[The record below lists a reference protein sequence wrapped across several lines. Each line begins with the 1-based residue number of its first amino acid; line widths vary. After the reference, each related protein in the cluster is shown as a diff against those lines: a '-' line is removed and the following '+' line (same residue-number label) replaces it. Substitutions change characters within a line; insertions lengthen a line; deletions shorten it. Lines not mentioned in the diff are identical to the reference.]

1 MLEHIVEVVALHDH
15 IVEFQEAQA
24 LLHALLIAL
33 GPQHIV
39 DGEAGAHLPQQVH
52 VVQLQ
57 QPVGVVEHDGLALAE
72 VDEALHLTLEAGGVV
87 VDVLLGEHL
96 AHIRAAG
103 GVADHG
109 GAAADQG
116 DGLVARHLQAL
127 HQSQGHEMACRQ
139 GVRRAVKADI
149 ERGLA
154 VVDHLADLFLV
165 CDLGDQ
171 APSHQFFI
179 NSHVVLIPFRYF
191 GRTGGKKTPPV
202 RLTEGDKNRGT
213 TSASPTPR
221 GVRPHRV
228 QQHPIAVTG
237 EPDTFL
243 IGPKP
248 FRRLLRDVF
257 SRRRLSPFH
266 RTGTLFAGRLAGY
279 FFPSS
284 LLHMKLGT
292 L

>member
-1 MLEHIVEVVALHDH
+1 
-15 IVEFQEAQA
+15 
-24 LLHALLIAL
+24 
-33 GPQHIV
+33 
-39 DGEAGAHLPQQVH
+39 
-52 VVQLQ
+52 
-57 QPVGVVEHDGLALAE
+57 
-72 VDEALHLTLEAGGVV
+72 
-87 VDVLLGEHL
+87 
-96 AHIRAAG
+96 
-103 GVADHG
+103 
-109 GAAADQG
+109 
-116 DGLVARHLQAL
+116 
-127 HQSQGHEMACRQ
+127 MACRQ

-154 VVDHLADLFLV
+154 VVDHLADLILV

-171 APSHQFFI
+171 APGHQFFI

-266 RTGTLFAGRLAGY
+266 RTGALFAGRLAGY